1 MCGVKVFDYLLG
13 HTQHPFTVEF
23 VERQVRIQ
31 IKDQIDRMKRR
42 KVDEYEYSGSDEESG
57 GGSLDHPTIKKSDE
71 GTSPLVCSVYSR
83 DEVKPLNRAGQ
94 TSCSSSCRLSNQGT
108 LYYS

>member
-1 MCGVKVFDYLLG
+1 MWCDYLFG

-42 KVDEYEYSGSDEESG
+42 KVDEYEYSGSDEEYG
-57 GGSLDHPTIKKSDE
+57 GGSLYHPTIKKSDE
-71 GTSPLVCSVYSR
+71 GTDSIHLCKGFMTAHNTIVQLTGS
-83 DEVKPLNRAGQ
+83 
-94 TSCSSSCRLSNQGT
+94 
-108 LYYS
+108 

>member
-1 MCGVKVFDYLLG
+1 MGGCEEMKLIGFPLG
-13 HTQHPFTVEF
+13 SAQHPFTVEF

-42 KVDEYEYSGSDEESG
+42 KVDEYEYSGSDEGSG

-71 GTSPLVCSVYSR
+71 GVI
-83 DEVKPLNRAGQ
+83 
-94 TSCSSSCRLSNQGT
+94 
-108 LYYS
+108 